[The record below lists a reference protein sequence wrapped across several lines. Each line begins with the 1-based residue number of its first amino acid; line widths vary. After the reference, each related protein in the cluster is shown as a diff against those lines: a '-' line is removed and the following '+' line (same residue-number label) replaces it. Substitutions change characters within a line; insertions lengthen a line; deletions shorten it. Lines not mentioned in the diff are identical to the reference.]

1 MFSGFDFDVISR
13 SLPYLWQGMLF
24 SLGLTF
30 LSMAGGMVLGTL
42 LALMRLSSFSVL
54 HVPAGAYVNLLRAT
68 PLILVI
74 FWFYFLVPLAL
85 KKVTGDAYATGIGPF
100 YSALIA
106 FTMFEAAYY
115 CEIIRAG
122 IQSVPRG
129 QVYAAYALGLNYR
142 LAMTRVILP
151 QAFRN
156 MVPILLTQGIILF
169 QDTSLVYVVGLTDFM
184 GAASK
189 VAQRDGR
196 LVEMYLFAA
205 LVYFVL
211 CFSASGLVKQLQARH
226 GTGRELPQPT

>member
-1 MFSGFDFDVISR
+1 MFAEIDLDVIR
-13 SLPYLWQGMLF
+13 RALPYLWEGMQF
-24 SLGLTF
+24 SLGLT
-30 LSMAGGMVLGTL
+30 LLAMAGGIVLGTL
-42 LALMRLSSFSVL
+42 LALMRLAPFRLLSW
-54 HVPAGAYVNLLRAT
+54 PAGAYVNLVRSI

-74 FWFYFLVPLAL
+74 FWFYFLIPIAIKQL
-85 KKVTGDAYATGIGPF
+85 TGNPYAAGIGPF

-129 QVYAAYALGLNYR
+129 QVHAAYALGLNYR
-142 LAMTRVILP
+142 QATMLVILP

-156 MVPILLTQGIILF
+156 MVPVLLTTSIILF

-189 VAQRDGR
+189 VARRDGR
-196 LVEMYLFAA
+196 LVELYLFAA
-205 LVYFVL
+205 LVYFIL
-211 CFSASGLVKQLQARH
+211 CFAASYFVKRLQ
-226 GTGRELPQPT
+226 Q

>member
-1 MFSGFDFDVISR
+1 MFTSFDFDVIQH
-13 SLPYLWQGMLF
+13 SLPYLWQGMQF
-24 SLGLTF
+24 SLGLT
-30 LSMAGGMVLGTL
+30 LLAMLGGIVLGTL
-42 LALMRLSSFSVL
+42 LALMRLSPFKLISY
-54 HVPAGAYVNLLRAT
+54 PAGAYVNLVRSI

-74 FWFYFLVPLAL
+74 FWFYFLIPIAM
-85 KKVTGDAYATGIGPF
+85 KKLTGNPYASGIGPF

-129 QVYAAYALGLNYR
+129 QVGAAYALGLTYR
-142 LAMTRVILP
+142 QAMTRVVLP

-156 MVPILLTQGIILF
+156 MIPILLTTSIILF

-184 GAASK
+184 GAAGK
-189 VAQRDGR
+189 IARRDGR

-205 LVYFVL
+205 LVYFII
-211 CFSASGLVKQLQARH
+211 CYSGSYFVKRLQARYNV
-226 GTGRELPQPT
+226 GR

>member
-1 MFSGFDFDVISR
+1 MFTGFDFDVISR
-13 SLPYLWQGMLF
+13 SLPYMGQGMLF
-24 SLGLTF
+24 TLGLTF
-30 LSMAGGMVLGTL
+30 LSMLGGIILGTM
-42 LALMRLSSFSVL
+42 LALMRLARFKVL
-54 HVPAGAYVNLLRAT
+54 NVPAGGYVNLLRST

-85 KKVTGDAYATGIGPF
+85 KKISGDAYAQGIGPF

-129 QVYAAYALGLNYR
+129 QVHAAYALGLTYQQ
-142 LAMTRVILP
+142 AMMKVILP

-189 VAQRDGR
+189 VAQRDVR

-205 LVYFVL
+205 LIYFLFCYSASYFV
-211 CFSASGLVKQLQARH
+211 KRLQARYSV
-226 GTGRELPQPT
+226 GR

>member
-1 MFSGFDFDVISR
+1 MFTGFDLDVIQR

-24 SLGLTF
+24 TLGLTM
-30 LSMAGGMVLGTL
+30 LSMAGGIFLGTM
-42 LALMRLSSFSVL
+42 LALMRLSRFRL
-54 HVPAGAYVNLLRAT
+54 LNMPAGGYVNLLRST

-74 FWFYFLVPLAL
+74 FWFYFLVPIAI
-85 KKVTGDAYATGIGPF
+85 KKISGDDYAQGIGPF

-129 QVYAAYALGLNYR
+129 QVHAAYALGLNYR
-142 LAMTRVILP
+142 LAMMKVVLP

-156 MVPILLTQGIILF
+156 MIPILLTQGIILF

-184 GAASK
+184 GAAGK

-205 LVYFVL
+205 IVYFVL
-211 CFSASGLVKQLQARH
+211 CYSASHVVKRLQARYNV
-226 GTGRELPQPT
+226 GR

>member
-1 MFSGFDFDVISR
+1 MFSGFDFDVIQR

-24 SLGLTF
+24 TLGLTF
-30 LSMAGGMVLGTL
+30 LAMIGGIFLGTL
-42 LALMRLSSFSVL
+42 LALMRLSGFRVL
-54 HVPAGAYVNLLRAT
+54 NMPAGGYVNLLRST

-74 FWFYFLVPLAL
+74 FWFYFLVPLAI
-85 KKVTGDAYATGIGPF
+85 KKISGDAYAQGIGPF

-129 QVYAAYALGLNYR
+129 QVQAAYALGLTYR
-142 LAMTRVILP
+142 QAMMAVILP

-184 GAASK
+184 GAAGK

-205 LVYFVL
+205 LVYFLL
-211 CFSASGLVKQLQARH
+211 CFSASHIVKRLQARYSV
-226 GTGRELPQPT
+226 GR

>member
-1 MFSGFDFDVISR
+1 MFSDFDFEVIQR
-13 SLPYLWQGMLF
+13 ALPYLWEGMQF
-24 SLGLTF
+24 SLGLT
-30 LSMAGGMVLGTL
+30 LLAMLGGIFLGTL
-42 LALMRLSSFSVL
+42 LALMRLSSFKVL
-54 HVPAGAYVNLLRAT
+54 SYPAGAYVNLVRSI

-74 FWFYFLVPLAL
+74 FWFYFLIPLL
-85 KKVTGDAYATGIGPF
+85 VKKITGNPYASGIGPF

-129 QVYAAYALGLNYR
+129 QVQAAYALGLNYR
-142 LAMTRVILP
+142 QATTLVILP

-156 MVPILLTQGIILF
+156 MLPVLLTTSIILF

-189 VAQRDGR
+189 VARRDGR
-196 LVEMYLFAA
+196 LVELYLFAA
-205 LVYFVL
+205 LIYFIL
-211 CFSASGLVKQLQARH
+211 CFSASYYVKRLQARI
-226 GTGRELPQPT
+226 TPPR

>member
-1 MFSGFDFDVISR
+1 MFTGFDLDVIQH

-24 SLGLTF
+24 TLGLTM
-30 LSMAGGMVLGTL
+30 LSMAGGIFLGTL
-42 LALMRLSSFSVL
+42 LALMRLSSFRL
-54 HVPAGAYVNLLRAT
+54 LNMPAGGYVNLLRST

-74 FWFYFLVPLAL
+74 FWFYFLVPIAI
-85 KKVTGDAYATGIGPF
+85 KKISGDDYAQGIGPF

-129 QVYAAYALGLNYR
+129 QVHAAYALGLNYR
-142 LAMTRVILP
+142 LAMMKVVLP

-156 MVPILLTQGIILF
+156 MIPILLTQGIILF

-184 GAASK
+184 GAAGK

-205 LVYFVL
+205 IVYFVL
-211 CFSASGLVKQLQARH
+211 CYSASHVVKRLQARYNV
-226 GTGRELPQPT
+226 GR

>member
-1 MFSGFDFDVISR
+1 
-13 SLPYLWQGMLF
+13 
-24 SLGLTF
+24 
-30 LSMAGGMVLGTL
+30 
-42 LALMRLSSFSVL
+42 MRLSRFRL
-54 HVPAGAYVNLLRAT
+54 LNMPAGGYVNLLRST

-74 FWFYFLVPLAL
+74 FWFYFLVPIAI
-85 KKVTGDAYATGIGPF
+85 KKISGDDYAQGIGPF

-129 QVYAAYALGLNYR
+129 QVHAAYALGLNYR
-142 LAMTRVILP
+142 LAMMKVVLP

-156 MVPILLTQGIILF
+156 MIPILLTQGIILF

-184 GAASK
+184 GAAGK

-205 LVYFVL
+205 IVYFVL
-211 CFSASGLVKQLQARH
+211 CYSASHVVKRLQARYNV
-226 GTGRELPQPT
+226 GR

>member
-1 MFSGFDFDVISR
+1 MFTSFDFDVIQR
-13 SLPYLWQGMLF
+13 TLPYMWQGMLF
-24 SLGLTF
+24 TLGLTS
-30 LSMAGGMVLGTL
+30 LAMIGGIFLGTL
-42 LALMRLSSFSVL
+42 LALMRLSGFRL
-54 HVPAGAYVNLLRAT
+54 LNMPAGGYVNLLRST

-74 FWFYFLVPLAL
+74 FWFYFLVPIAI
-85 KKVTGDAYATGIGPF
+85 KQISGDAYAQGIGPF

-122 IQSVPRG
+122 IQSVPRD
-129 QVYAAYALGLNYR
+129 QAHAAYALGLTYR
-142 LAMTRVILP
+142 QAMLKVVLP

-156 MVPILLTQGIILF
+156 MIPILLTQGIILF

-184 GAASK
+184 GAAGK

-205 LVYFVL
+205 LVYFLL
-211 CFSASGLVKQLQARH
+211 CFSASHIVRRLQARYNV
-226 GTGRELPQPT
+226 GR

>member
-1 MFSGFDFDVISR
+1 VFSEFDFEVIR
-13 SLPYLWQGMLF
+13 GALPFLWEGMQF
-24 SLGLTF
+24 SLGLT
-30 LSMAGGMVLGTL
+30 LLAMAGGIVLGTL
-42 LALMRLSSFSVL
+42 LALMRLSPLRALSW
-54 HVPAGAYVNLLRAT
+54 PAGAYVNLVRSI

-74 FWFYFLVPLAL
+74 FWFYFLIPVAI
-85 KKVTGDAYATGIGPF
+85 KKLTGNPYASGIGPF

-129 QVYAAYALGLNYR
+129 QVQAAYALGLDYR
-142 LAMTRVILP
+142 QATLLVILP

-156 MVPILLTQGIILF
+156 MLPVLLTTSIILF

-189 VAQRDGR
+189 IARRDGR
-196 LVEMYLFAA
+196 LVELYLFAA
-205 LVYFVL
+205 LVYFIL
-211 CFSASGLVKQLQARH
+211 CFTMSYFVKRLQSRI
-226 GTGRELPQPT
+226 TPPR

>member
-1 MFSGFDFDVISR
+1 
-13 SLPYLWQGMLF
+13 MLF
-24 SLGLTF
+24 SLGLTG
-30 LSMAGGMVLGTL
+30 LAMAGGIILGTL
-42 LALMRLSSFSVL
+42 LALMRLSSFRILSM
-54 HVPAGAYVNLLRAT
+54 PAAAYVNLLRST

-74 FWFYFLVPLAL
+74 FWFYFLVPVLV
-85 KKVTGDAYATGIGPF
+85 KKLTGDTYAAGIGPF

-106 FTMFEAAYY
+106 FTLFEAAYY

-129 QVYAAYALGLNYR
+129 QVSAAYGLGLNYR
-142 LAMTRVILP
+142 LAMLLVVLP

-156 MVPILLTQGIILF
+156 MSPILLTQGIILF

-205 LVYFVL
+205 VIYFLL
-211 CFSASGLVKQLQARH
+211 CFSASYFVKYLQQRFS
-226 GTGRELPQPT
+226 TGR

>member
-1 MFSGFDFDVISR
+1 MFTGFDYDVIQR
-13 SLPYLWQGMLF
+13 ALPYLWQGMMF
-24 SLGLTF
+24 TLGLTA
-30 LSMAGGMVLGTL
+30 LAMIGGIILGTL
-42 LALMRLSSFSVL
+42 LALMRLSSFKAIS
-54 HVPAGAYVNLLRAT
+54 VPAGAYVNLLRST

-74 FWFYFLVPLAL
+74 FWFYFLVPIAI
-85 KKVTGDAYATGIGPF
+85 KHISGDGYAQGIGPF
-100 YSALIA
+100 HSALIA
-106 FTMFEAAYY
+106 FTLFEAAYY

-122 IQSVPRG
+122 IQSVPAG
-129 QVYAAYALGLNYR
+129 QVNAAYALGLNYWQ
-142 LAMTRVILP
+142 ATIQIVLP

-205 LVYFVL
+205 VVYFIL
-211 CFSASGLVKQLQARH
+211 CFIASYTVKRLQLRI
-226 GTGRELPQPT
+226 TPPR

>member
-1 MFSGFDFDVISR
+1 MFTGFDFDVIQR
-13 SLPYLWQGMLF
+13 ALPYLGQGMLF
-24 SLGLTF
+24 SLGLTL
-30 LSMAGGMVLGTL
+30 LSMLGGIFLGTL
-42 LALMRLSSFSVL
+42 LALMRLSSFKVL
-54 HVPAGAYVNLLRAT
+54 NVPAGGYVNLLRST

-74 FWFYFLVPLAL
+74 FWFYFLLPIAI
-85 KKVTGDAYATGIGPF
+85 KKLSGDPYAEGLGPF

-129 QVYAAYALGLNYR
+129 QVDAAYALGLTYGQ
-142 LAMTRVILP
+142 AMIKVILP

-205 LVYFVL
+205 LIYFL
-211 CFSASGLVKQLQARH
+211 FCFSASFLVKRLQLRY
-226 GTGRELPQPT
+226 GGGR